1 MNKNKAIKIINQ
13 LEENFK
19 NGETQ
24 NNRLYVETWCIGT
37 LHMMKAKMDGVNPWF
52 TGKYTYKQLHRDLVH
67 YVCCESISD
76 HIKEETMERIFTE
89 ENATLVNELG
99 RIIYA
104 R

>member
-19 NGETQ
+19 NGETI

-37 LHMMKAKMDGVNPWF
+37 LHIMKAKMNGECGLSWA
-52 TGKYTYKQLHRDLVH
+52 GTYKQLHRDLVH
-67 YVCCESISD
+67 YVECESISE
-76 HIKEETMERIFTE
+76 HIKEETIERIFTE
-89 ENATLVNELG
+89 ENATLINELG

>member
-19 NGETQ
+19 EGETI

-37 LHMMKAKMDGVNPWF
+37 LHMLKAKLNGESKLYWV
-52 TGKYTYKQLHRDLVH
+52 GTYKQLFRDLVH
-67 YVCCESISD
+67 YVECESISE
-76 HIKEETMERIFTE
+76 HIKKETIERIFTE
-89 ENATLVNELG
+89 ENAFLINQLG